1 MRRAASILGMVLTV
15 GCASEHVRMKTEAVY
30 YEHAGAKLKGF
41 VARPEGEGS
50 RPAVLICHAWRG
62 HDTFVQERAKE
73 IAAMGYVAMALDM
86 YGDGVLARDNTE
98 AKQFAGRFKQ
108 DRALMRARSGAGLD
122 APLKLS
128 GVDGS
133 RVAAIGYCFGGTT
146 ALELARSGAALAG
159 VVTFH
164 GGLDTPDAADARN
177 IKARLLILHGADD
190 PVVPPDEVAA
200 FQKEMKD
207 AEVDVQLVIYSGAVH
222 GFTHKGTPAHPPDA
236 DRRSWIAM
244 KSFLE
249 ELF

>member
-1 MRRAASILGMVLTV
+1 MRRGAPILAMVLTV
-15 GCASEHVRMKTEAVY
+15 GCVSEDVHVKTEAIY

-41 VARPEGEGS
+41 VARAEGEGS
-50 RPAVLICHAWRG
+50 QPGVLICHGWRG
-62 HDTFVQERAKE
+62 HDTFVQERAHE
-73 IAAMGYVAMALDM
+73 IAAMGYIAMALDL

-98 AKQFAGRFKQ
+98 ARQFAGRFKK
-108 DRALMRARSGAGLD
+108 DRALMRARAGAGLE
-122 APLKLS
+122 ALLKLS

-164 GGLDTPDAADARN
+164 GGLDTPHAADARN
-177 IKARLLILHGADD
+177 IKAKLLILHGADD
-190 PVVPPDEVAA
+190 PVVPPDKVAA
-200 FQKEMKD
+200 FQQEMKD

-222 GFTHKGTPAHPPDA
+222 GFTHKGTPAHHPHA

-244 KSFLE
+244 KSFLKE
-249 ELF
+249 IF